1 MSLEAQ
7 LEAAEESLAAAQ
19 DEALRLRRLLAAE
32 QRGGADA
39 PAAVT
44 RLDGATCN
52 AADVVACVD
61 IPPLP
66 RCAPWLG

>member
-19 DEALRLRRLLAAE
+19 DEALRLRGLLAAE
-32 QRGGADA
+32 QRGLRVGADA
-39 PAAVT
+39 PAEVT

-52 AADVVACVD
+52 AADVVV
-61 IPPLP
+61 
-66 RCAPWLG
+66 

>member
-39 PAAVT
+39 PAEVT
-44 RLDGATCN
+44 RLHSATCN
-52 AADVVACVD
+52 AADVVACVA
-61 IPPLP
+61 IPSHPA
-66 RCAPWLG
+66 RAAVG